1 MEKIRNFFFENSNT
15 RQTIIKNTFWLFL
28 GEASGRLLKMLLIV
42 YAARKLGA
50 AGWGVFSYAISI
62 ASLLMIFA
70 DIGIDN
76 LIIREISQ
84 NKENHKILISAAFFI
99 KIVILLSSIL
109 LVIFVS
115 PYISSIP
122 EAAGLF
128 SAVAVILF
136 FDVIRNSGFA
146 INRVLEKMEKETII
160 KVIMN
165 SVILV
170 LGIALINADPSPIS
184 LAVSYA
190 VGSIIGALLIASVV
204 RKTVVQFVAKVNKE
218 TLKMVLGATLPFAV
232 MALVGSIMADTDIFM
247 LGIWRT
253 PEDIGVYAA
262 AQRFYQFIIM
272 LPSMIATA
280 MFPLMSRLAH
290 KENEK
295 FKIVLEK
302 ALFVLAVI
310 GMPIALG
317 GIVLTNQIV
326 LLVFGQSY
334 IDAIPVLY
342 IFMIMLLITL
352 PMTLLINSI
361 FAYDKQRKM
370 VRANIFGMLAN
381 VLLNFLLIPKFGA
394 TGAAFATLI
403 STSMVIY
410 VLYKE
415 MKKVNNFEIWS
426 SIKDVLLPTAL
437 MLVITLTLK
446 YFGIKVALNIIISAV
461 AYFFFFL
468 LLRRKTLTEFKEI
481 VGL

>member
-50 AGWGVFSYAISI
+50 EGWGIFSYAISI

-84 NKENHKILISAAFFI
+84 KKGNNKIFISAAIFI
-99 KIVILLSSIL
+99 KTAILLSSIL

-115 PYISSIP
+115 PYISNIP

-128 SAVAVILF
+128 STVAVILF

-170 LGIALINADPSPIS
+170 LGIALINADSSPMS

-190 VGSIIGALLIASVV
+190 VGSIIGTLLIASIV

-232 MALVGSIMADTDIFM
+232 MALVGSIMANTDIFM

-262 AQRFYQFIIM
+262 TQRFYQFIIM

-302 ALFVLAVI
+302 ALFVLAII
-310 GMPIALG
+310 GVPIALG

-361 FAYDKQRKM
+361 FAYDKQRKL
-370 VRANIFGMLAN
+370 VKANIFGMLAN

-394 TGAAFATLI
+394 AGAAFATLI

-410 VLYKE
+410 VLCKE

-426 SIKDVLLPTAL
+426 SIKDVLTPTAL
-437 MLVITLTLK
+437 MLAITLTLK
-446 YFGIKVALNIIISAV
+446 YFGIKVTFNIIISAV

-481 VGL
+481 IGL

>member
-1 MEKIRNFFFENSNT
+1 MERIKTFFFVNSSAK
-15 RQTIIKNTFWLFL
+15 QTIIKNTFWLFL

-84 NKENHKILISAAFFI
+84 KKENHKILISAALFI
-99 KIVILLSSIL
+99 KIAILLSSIL

-190 VGSIIGALLIASVV
+190 IGSIIGALLIVGVIRKVV
-204 RKTVVQFVAKVNKE
+204 AEFMTRINKE
-218 TLKMVLGATLPFAV
+218 TLKIVLGTTLPFAI
-232 MALVGSIMADTDIFM
+232 MALVGSIMANTDVFM
-247 LGIWRT
+247 LGIWKT

-326 LLVFGQSY
+326 LLVFGQLY

-342 IFMIMLLITL
+342 IFMIMLLMTL

-361 FAYDKQRKM
+361 FAYDKQRKL

-403 STSMVIY
+403 STSMIIY

-437 MLVITLTLK
+437 MLAITLTLK

-468 LLRRKTLTEFKEI
+468 LLRKRTLTEFKEI
-481 VGL
+481 IGL

>member
-1 MEKIRNFFFENSNT
+1 MEKLKNFFFLNSSD

-28 GEASGRLLKMLLIV
+28 GEASGRLLKMFLVV
-42 YAARKLGA
+42 YAARQLGTE
-50 AGWGVFSYAISI
+50 GWGIFSYAISI

-84 NKENHKILISAAFFI
+84 KKEGHKIFISAALLI
-99 KIVILLSSIL
+99 KTAILLLSIL

-115 PYISSIP
+115 PHISSIP
-122 EAAGLF
+122 EAVGLF
-128 SAVAVILF
+128 SIVAVILF

-146 INRVLEKMEKETII
+146 INRVLEKMERETII
-160 KVIMN
+160 KVVMN

-170 LGIALINADPSPIS
+170 LGIALIKTDPSPMS

-190 VGSIIGALLIASVV
+190 IGSIIGALLIAGVV
-204 RKTVVQFVAKVNKE
+204 RKVVAPFVTKINKE
-218 TLKMVLGATLPFAV
+218 TFKVVLGTTLPFAIL
-232 MALVGSIMADTDIFM
+232 ALVGSIMANTDVFM
-247 LGIWRT
+247 LGIWKT

-262 AQRFYQFIIM
+262 AQRFYQFLIM

-290 KENEK
+290 KENQK

-326 LLVFGQSY
+326 LLVFGQAY
-334 IDAIPVLY
+334 AEAIPVLY
-342 IFMIMLLITL
+342 IFMIMLLVTL

-361 FAYDKQRKM
+361 FVYNQQRKL
-370 VRANIFGMLAN
+370 VNANIFGVLGN

-394 TGAAFATLI
+394 TGAAVATLI
-403 STSMVIY
+403 STVMIMY
-410 VLYKE
+410 VLCRE
-415 MKKVNNFEIWS
+415 MKKINNFEIWP
-426 SIKDVLLPTAL
+426 SIKNVLLPTAL
-437 MLVITLTLK
+437 MLFITIALK
-446 YFGIKVALNIIISAV
+446 SLGIKVALNIIISAA
-461 AYFFFFL
+461 AYFAVFL
-468 LLRRKTLTEFKEI
+468 FLGKKTLSEFKEI